1 MSKSI
6 ADRKA
11 TTIKQAIE
19 SFPLSCKVEGKA
31 YGPNAQEPSATSLF
45 YPLWPKFYLT
55 LGMLKRYEGEGQ

>member
-45 YPLWPKFYLT
+45 YPP
-55 LGMLKRYEGEGQ
+55 